1 MSYLGG
7 IIMSK
12 FAPGMRAIIR
22 DEEWMIKKCDTNS
35 YGYTTLQ
42 CIGISPL
49 VKDKTAY
56 FLSDLERI
64 EIVDPTKTKLVVDNS
79 PHHNRARL
87 YIESQWRQMIPTDTA
102 LHIGHHAVMN
112 VLPYQLEPAKV
123 SLRRPKQ
130 RILIADAVGLGKTL
144 EAGILMSELI
154 ARGKGQRILVVT
166 VKSMMNQFQKEM
178 WERFTIPLISL
189 DSSAIQRIRR
199 DMPANYN
206 PFHYYDKTIVSI
218 DTIKRDVEY
227 RTHLENARWDIIVID
242 EAHNVAR
249 RGNHIAQR
257 ARLANLLASR
267 SDALIMLSATP
278 HDGSARSFASLMN
291 MLDPTAIPNPDDYS
305 EKDIK
310 DNSEDI
316 KGLFMR
322 RFKKD
327 VQDQTDGKF
336 MERHVAQEECWASPR
351 EEAAL
356 DAFVELEHLLNGDS
370 GSGLKNMTFKKAM
383 FSSPAACMKSLEIRQ
398 QKLKDRHDIAAMRE
412 KEAIDQLYHAL
423 AMIEPQD
430 FTRYMRLL
438 GLLKDPKY
446 AWNPRA
452 VDDRLVIFTE
462 RIETM
467 RWLKGHLQQ
476 DLKLPAGA
484 IQELHGGMSDIEQQD
499 IVEKFGRDESPI
511 RILVASD
518 VASEGLNLHYL
529 CHRMIHFDI
538 PWSLMVFQQRN
549 GRIDRYGQTKEPDIR
564 YMVIRT
570 RNEKIRGDVKILE
583 VLIRKEEQA
592 NKNIGDPALLMKV
605 YDTQK
610 EEEITAEAMEN
621 GDAEAFEAQLTVD
634 EDFDIFSFF
643 DENGTDESAHTE
655 PPDLGTVE
663 DTTLMTDMEYLHD
676 TFTFL
681 SQQQNYTVSK
691 MTSVEGLEI
700 GLTDDM
706 CRRWKNIM
714 PDEALPSD
722 GFLRLS
728 PDREFCAQE
737 NRRSLQNAL
746 AEDAWPAVHYLWKLH
761 PIMQWANDKAGQFFG
776 RQEAPLVGV
785 PEKLAVNEQIY
796 CISGLIPNRRSTPLV
811 DEWFALRYRNGQF
824 IGMMSMAELIST
836 TGFDK
841 GQQPNIGGINREM
854 VAACESLLAEVILK
868 AREIMSGF
876 YRDYKEKTER
886 DDGPIYTEMNKL
898 DVLKER
904 HKEHVTEKYEQLS
917 IFCKERK
924 RDQEIRH
931 IDELFDEFYTW
942 VRESMEIQD
951 SPYIRVIAVFTG
963 VKT

>member
-1 MSYLGG
+1 
-7 IIMSK
+7 MSK
-12 FAPGMRAIIR
+12 FAPGMRVIIR
-22 DEEWMIKKCDTNS
+22 DEEWMIKKCDVNS

-42 CIGISPL
+42 CMGISPL

-56 FLSDLERI
+56 FLSDLEHI
-64 EIVDPTKTKLVVDNS
+64 EVVDPTKTRLVIDNS

-87 YIESQWRQMIPTDTA
+87 YMESQWRQMIPTDTA

-123 SLRRPKQ
+123 SLKRPKQ

-249 RGNHIAQR
+249 RGNHVAQR
-257 ARLANLLASR
+257 ACLASLLASR

-291 MLDPTAIPNPDDYS
+291 MLDPTAIPDPDDYS

-336 MERHVAQEECWASPR
+336 MERHVEQEECWASPR

-356 DAFVELEHLLNGDS
+356 DAFVELEYLMNGDG

-383 FSSPAACMKSLEIRQ
+383 FSSPAACMKSLAIRRR
-398 QKLKDRHDIAAMRE
+398 KLENNHTAPAMRE

-423 AMIEPQD
+423 ARIEPQD

-438 GLLKDPKY
+438 KLLKDPQY

-452 VDDRLVIFTE
+452 LDDRLVIFTE

-467 RWLKGHLQQ
+467 RWLKEHLQQ
-476 DLKLPAGA
+476 DLRLPAGA
-484 IQELHGGMSDIEQQD
+484 IQELHGGMSDVEQQD

-538 PWSLMVFQQRN
+538 PWSLMIFQQRN

-564 YMVIRT
+564 YLVIRT
-570 RNEKIRGDVKILE
+570 KNEKIRGDIRILE

-610 EEEITAEAMEN
+610 EEDITAQAMEH

-634 EDFDIFSFF
+634 ENFDIFSFF
-643 DENGTDESAHTE
+643 DENGAEEAQQLETH
-655 PPDLGTVE
+655 DLGTVE
-663 DTTLMTDMEYLHD
+663 DRTLMTDMEYLHD
-676 TFTFL
+676 TFAYL
-681 SQQQNYTVSK
+681 SQQQKYTVTR

-706 CRRWKNIM
+706 RRCWKNIM
-714 PDEALPSD
+714 PEEALPSD

-728 PDREFCAQE
+728 PDREFCARE

-761 PIMQWANDKAGQFFG
+761 PIMQWVNDKAGQFFG

-785 PEKLAVNEQIY
+785 PSKLAENEQIY
-796 CISGLIPNRRSTPLV
+796 CIAGLIPNRRSTPLV
-811 DEWFALRYRNGQF
+811 DEWFALCYRDGQF
-824 IGMMSMAELIST
+824 IGRMSMDEMIAAS
-836 TGFDK
+836 GFDK
-841 GQQPNIGGINREM
+841 GQLPNLGGVSGET
-854 VAACESLLAEVILK
+854 VATCEALLSEVVAQ
-868 AREIMSGF
+868 ARKIMSGF
-876 YRDYKEKTER
+876 YHDYKEKTER
-886 DDGPIYTEMNKL
+886 DDGPIFTEMQKL
-898 DVLKER
+898 DALKDR
-904 HKEHVTEKYEQLS
+904 HMHHVWEKYEQLS
-917 IFCKERK
+917 MFGKERK
-924 RDQEIRH
+924 RDQEVRH
-931 IDELFDEFYTW
+931 IDELFDEFFTW
-942 VRESMEIQD
+942 VKESMEIQD
-951 SPYIRVIAVFTG
+951 NPYIRVIAVFTG